1 VALSREDRRGLARW
15 LFPRIM
21 IPLVVIAVTLG
32 TMLLRII
39 DNEESHRLDAL
50 RREASDLH
58 HRIRQEEC
66 VIGPL
71 NDTIRHRV
79 NDRTSAV
86 IPLCTS
92 FEHLPD
98 LEAKLERINQRLAEA
113 GG

>member
-1 VALSREDRRGLARW
+1 VALSREMRRDLTRW

-58 HRIRQEEC
+58 DRIRQEEC
-66 VIGPL
+66 VIEPL
-71 NDTIRHRV
+71 NDTIRHRI

-98 LEAKLERINQRLAEA
+98 LRAKLDRLERLLAEA